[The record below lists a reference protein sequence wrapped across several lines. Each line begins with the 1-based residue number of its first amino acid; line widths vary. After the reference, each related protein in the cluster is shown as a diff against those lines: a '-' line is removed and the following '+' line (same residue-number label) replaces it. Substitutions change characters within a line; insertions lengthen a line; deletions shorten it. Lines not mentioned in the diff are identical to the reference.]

1 MFRPRRPLSTG
12 HKAVLYA
19 VDGDLRGQN
28 VLQSVATD
36 CFVTGHAWSW
46 APVHYSQHLLPD
58 VLCPAKCSGLE
69 EVLEAPRHRELVVLP
84 CIIHR
89 EKGKVVPL
97 CLVEAGFPL
106 VSKGLLFLRQIKEFS
121 SISTHLWSHDCHMI
135 ITWHTTQTTNSMLL

>member
-19 VDGDLRGQN
+19 VDGGLRGQN
-28 VLQSVATD
+28 VLQSVVTD
-36 CFVTGHAWSW
+36 CFVTGHAWPR

-58 VLCPAKCSGLE
+58 VLCPAKSSGLE
-69 EVLEAPRHRELVVLP
+69 EVLKAPRHRELVVLP

-106 VSKGLLFLRQIKEFS
+106 VGKGLLFLRQRKEFS

-135 ITWHTTQTTNSMLL
+135 IM